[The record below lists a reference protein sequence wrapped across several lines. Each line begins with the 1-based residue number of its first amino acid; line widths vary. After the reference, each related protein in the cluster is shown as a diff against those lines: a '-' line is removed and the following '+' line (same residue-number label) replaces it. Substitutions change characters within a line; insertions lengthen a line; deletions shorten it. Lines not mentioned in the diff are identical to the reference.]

1 MKQLIL
7 ILTII
12 TIVSCKK
19 QQTITPNQQSTTP
32 ICDSTEC
39 LGLSANDFFTFK
51 TNINTDTILTG
62 KKIRATWTGV
72 SDTTTFTNGV
82 VEIKHEYHITS
93 NHINLTNVI
102 SPIGLKFWAKRGGAH
117 QGIELKFKSGK
128 KASFYNDRLP

>member
-19 QQTITPNQQSTTP
+19 QQAITPNQQSTIPT
-32 ICDSTEC
+32 CDSTEC

-62 KKIRATWTGV
+62 KKIRATWTGA
-72 SDTTTFTNGV
+72 SDTTIFSNGV
-82 VEIKHEYHITS
+82 VEIKHEYRITS

-102 SPIGLKFWAKRGGAH
+102 SPIGLKFWAKRGGAF